1 MVKRSNTSGAVA
13 YLGGGSSNF
22 RKRGKST
29 KVKRTEV
36 MEKSPASNS
45 STPITEEILLSPDV
59 VSNDKVST
67 GGTSSI
73 GQKCDFIH
81 SAHFK
86 HEKSPK
92 INRKTHSSHKVVRN
106 ATFNNGHPTSAAS
119 GVLVTGNGAVGKY
132 REVRQKSPQQMIRR
146 AKTQINR
153 NFNAGNQNTNQN
165 GPHNFHQNHSVHQN
179 VPAPGFREDSMIQDL
194 RGLSVKIVH
203 NPNDFSRDQQVFLHQ
218 NHQNHQNQQNH
229 QNTLNHQQIQPHHQN
244 FNNLNHVKQSQSVKR
259 KRSSRKVIKNHNN
272 LAEIEVLEVTDEIR
286 NQQQQ
291 IKEVSDQL
299 NSILNSLQ
307 QDRA

>member
-1 MVKRSNTSGAVA
+1 VENRQ
-13 YLGGGSSNF
+13 
-22 RKRGKST
+22 
-29 KVKRTEV
+29 KRTEI
-36 MEKSPASNS
+36 MEKSPASS
-45 STPITEEILLSPDV
+45 SSPHPITEEILLSPDM
-59 VSNDKVST
+59 VSNDKIST
-67 GGTSSI
+67 GIESN
-73 GQKCDFIH
+73 GQKYDFIH

-92 INRKTHSSHKVVRN
+92 INRKTHSSNKVVRN
-106 ATFNNGHPTSAAS
+106 ATFNNGHPTAS
-119 GVLVTGNGAVGKY
+119 GILVTGNGAVGKY

-153 NFNAGNQNTNQN
+153 NHNPGNQGGNQNLQ
-165 GPHNFHQNHSVHQN
+165 QNHSVHQN

-218 NHQNHQNQQNH
+218 NNQNHQNVQSHYN
-229 QNTLNHQQIQPHHQN
+229 QQIQQNSSQHHNLQN
-244 FNNLNHVKQSQSVKR
+244 FNKLNHVKQSQSVKR
-259 KRSSRKVIKNHNN
+259 KRSSRKVIKNH
-272 LAEIEVLEVTDEIR
+272 LPEIEVLEVTDEIR

-307 QDRA
+307 QDRALKTAKKTPIIGRIF